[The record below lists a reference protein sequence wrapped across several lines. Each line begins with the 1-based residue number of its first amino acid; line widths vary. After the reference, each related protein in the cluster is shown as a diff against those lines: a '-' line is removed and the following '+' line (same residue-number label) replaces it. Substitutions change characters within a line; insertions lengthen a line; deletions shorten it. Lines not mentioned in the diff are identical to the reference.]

1 MKFYLNKK
9 NLVFLSFLFFT
20 FSSFSQSEGSKKL
33 DRINDQDVVAIDSL
47 SKIMDQETI
56 EYYLQNAGLFSK
68 TPDGRASLFSGGLKK
83 EFMKSAE
90 AYKDYKEYLKLQK
103 FSSFMLVLGV
113 AGCVSIASVVATPV
127 VITTIGVAVV
137 VIEIAALK
145 TSNLAQRKLYAAMQA
160 YNKYKVLEAA
170 KKSVL

>member
-1 MKFYLNKK
+1 MNFNLKK
-9 NLVFLSFLFFT
+9 KHLVLMSFLFFA
-20 FSSFSQSEGSKKL
+20 FSSFSQSNGSGKI
-33 DRINDQDVVAIDSL
+33 DRTNNQEMVAIDSL
-47 SKIMDQETI
+47 SKIIDKETI
-56 EYYLQNAGLFSK
+56 EYYLQHAHLFSK
-68 TPDGRASLFSGGLKK
+68 TPDGRSSLLSGGLKK
-83 EFMKSAE
+83 EFMKSEA
-90 AYKDYKEYLKLQK
+90 AYKDYKEYLKLQRI
-103 FSSFMLVLGV
+103 SSFMIVLGV
-113 AGCVSIASVVATPV
+113 TGCISIVTVVATPV